1 MCPLRR
7 GAGRP
12 GSRIWPTLLV
22 LALMVLPSACGR
34 PGASRDGQHAEQ
46 GPGLVYAY
54 GKKIEGPYVFRASE
68 DGNTLY
74 LNDLVY
80 SGPGEA
86 PPPKIEVPETVRLE
100 HELSVRA
107 HEESKRAKTYEER
120 IAIYAD
126 VLRSSELV
134 IAVREFSQGV
144 YVTWRSSPD
153 EEEEVILPREESQF
167 DPAEFRMRLI
177 SEFWNTVNSG
187 GMIAFGKRYHI
198 YVPAVRVPKTV
209 KQIELI
215 RSGASRDQLDVM
227 GTALQNDRFRDDLYL
242 QATEE

>member
-1 MCPLRR
+1 MCPLVSIACRSK
-7 GAGRP
+7 
-12 GSRIWPTLLV
+12 SRVWPALLALALLV
-22 LALMVLPSACGR
+22 LASACGPPR
-34 PGASRDGQHAEQ
+34 ASRDSRRPEQ

-54 GKKIEGPYVFRASE
+54 GRKLEGPYIFRASE

-86 PPPKIEVPETVRLE
+86 PPPKIEVPETVRLQ

-107 HEESKRAKTYEER
+107 SEESRRAETYEER
-120 IAIYAD
+120 KAIYAD
-126 VLRSSELV
+126 VLRGSELV
-134 IAVREFSQGV
+134 ISVREFSQGV

-153 EEEEVILPREESQF
+153 EEEEVILPKEESQF
-167 DPAEFRMRLI
+167 DPAEFRIRLI

-187 GMIAFGKRYHI
+187 GMIAFGRRYHI
-198 YVPAVRVPKTV
+198 YVPAMRVPKTV

-215 RSGASRDQLDVM
+215 RSGASRDQLDVRS
-227 GTALQNDRFRDDLYL
+227 TALQNDRFLDDIYL